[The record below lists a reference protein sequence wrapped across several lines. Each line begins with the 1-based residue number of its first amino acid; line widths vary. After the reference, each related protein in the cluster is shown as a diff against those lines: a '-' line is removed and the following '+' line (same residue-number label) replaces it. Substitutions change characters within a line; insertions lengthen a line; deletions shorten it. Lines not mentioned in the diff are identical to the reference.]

1 MTKKERES
9 EEKQLKKENQA
20 LRFANG
26 MRGQYILSQALHYGI
41 EALKKVEKPYRE
53 ESNIA
58 DMELLRDAL
67 YPMFTPPEEMAKHLE
82 ALEQAKKILK
92 AEGTPIV

>member
-9 EEKQLKKENQA
+9 EEKQLKKENQV

-26 MRGQYILSQALHYGI
+26 MRGQYILSQSLHYGI

-58 DMELLRDAL
+58 DMELLRNVL
-67 YPMFTPPEEMAKHLE
+67 YPMFTPPEELAKHLE

-92 AEGTPIV
+92 AEGIPVV